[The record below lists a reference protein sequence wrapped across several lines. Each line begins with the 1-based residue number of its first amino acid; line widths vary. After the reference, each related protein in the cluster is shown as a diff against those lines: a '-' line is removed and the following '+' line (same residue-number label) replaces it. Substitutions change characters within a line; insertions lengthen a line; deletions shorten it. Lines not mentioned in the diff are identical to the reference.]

1 MAYIRPLWRS
11 AASQLRLSFARPM
24 MQFLVLLNPLLS
36 ITTYYFLF
44 RQGAVTGAGEYVLV
58 GSSLILLWGTILWSS
73 ATDIDRER
81 WMGTFELL
89 LIAPVPFPV
98 TIFGKILGNM
108 VLGVL
113 TLLINV
119 ACGMLLFGLRVDV
132 AEPGRLALTLA
143 VALASFSGF
152 SLMLALLFTLARGAN
167 SIANGLAYPIYLF
180 SGLLF
185 PLTLLPGW
193 ARAAGLVMPLGWAR
207 EAARWA
213 LLGETGA
220 AELWT
225 SSFWAALGGLGGVG
239 LAYFMLSLVLFRL
252 IFERKIRQL
261 GQLGVA

>member
-1 MAYIRPLWRS
+1 MTLLRPLWRS
-11 AASQLRLSFARPM
+11 AVSQMLLSFARPM
-24 MQFLVLLNPLLS
+24 MQFLVLFNPLLAIAS
-36 ITTYYFLF
+36 YYFLF
-44 RQGAVTGAGEYVLV
+44 KQGNVSGGGEYVLV

-98 TIFGKILGNM
+98 TIFGKIVGNM
-108 VLGVL
+108 VLGVI
-113 TLLINV
+113 TLVINV
-119 ACGMLLFGLRVDV
+119 LCGWLLFGLTVDV
-132 AEPGRLALTLA
+132 AEPAQLA
-143 VALASFSGF
+143 VTLLVCLASFSGF

-167 SIANGLAYPIYLF
+167 NIANGLAYPIYLF

-193 ARAAGLVMPLGWAR
+193 ARAIGLVMPLGWAR
-207 EAARWA
+207 EAVRWA
-213 LLGETGA
+213 LLGEAGA
-220 AELWT
+220 ADLWT
-225 SSFWAALGGLGGVG
+225 PSFAAALGGLAGVG
-239 LAYFMLSLVLFRL
+239 LAYFVLSLVLFRI